1 MGCLKKINE
10 SDGGSKGYNCIFV
23 FHNLKSIKMERKEA
37 LTKITQ
43 VHVSGL
49 WGRKDIFWNN
59 VDSNVNILVGPNG
72 SGKSTFIRLINALLT
87 GEKKELDKL
96 NTIVLIRFTDE
107 DSMEYSSKKIILSDK
122 LTNHPVEVEYINTFD
137 VPTSKKSDQSLLL
150 QELNKVIYEHKK
162 DNFSFFDYRM
172 KIINFPD
179 EKDKIEHR
187 IGMLFR
193 IIDSF
198 FSSTGKRIDI
208 NRNTNKMVFT
218 FCDGNEEI
226 GPDELSSGEKQLLLI
241 LLITFLKED
250 SPFILLM
257 DEPELSLHIEW
268 QSKLIESIQQ
278 LNANCQ
284 IILSTHSPS
293 IFADG
298 WGDKLVFMEDIVRNS
313 KKDNDTH

>member
-1 MGCLKKINE
+1 M
-10 SDGGSKGYNCIFV
+10 GYNCIFV

-49 WGRKDIFWNN
+49 WGRKDIFWDN

-96 NTIVLIRFTDE
+96 NTIVQIRFADE
-107 DSMEYSSKKIILSDK
+107 DNIEYSSKKIISSDK
-122 LTNHPVEVEYINTFD
+122 LTNYPVEVEYINTFD

-187 IGMLFR
+187 IDMLFR

-313 KKDNDTH
+313 KKDNNTH

>member
-1 MGCLKKINE
+1 M
-10 SDGGSKGYNCIFV
+10 GYNCIFV

-49 WGRKDIFWNN
+49 WGRKDIFWDN

-96 NTIVLIRFTDE
+96 NTIVQIRFADE
-107 DSMEYSSKKIILSDK
+107 DNIEYSSKKIISSDK
-122 LTNHPVEVEYINTFD
+122 LTNYPVEVEYINTFD

-187 IGMLFR
+187 IDMLFR

-313 KKDNDTH
+313 KKDNDTHKV

>member
-1 MGCLKKINE
+1 MEKKE
-10 SDGGSKGYNCIFV
+10 TF
-23 FHNLKSIKMERKEA
+23 A
-37 LTKITQ
+37 KITQ

-49 WGRKDIFWNN
+49 WGRKDIVWDNI
-59 VDSNVNILVGPNG
+59 DPNVNILVGPNG
-72 SGKSTFIRLINALLT
+72 SGKSTFIRLINGLLI

-96 NTIVLIRFTDE
+96 NAIVCIQFTNGDR
-107 DSMEYSSKKIILSDK
+107 MEYSSKKITSSDW
-122 LTNHPVEVEYINTFD
+122 LTNHPVHVEYINTFD
-137 VPTSKKSDQSLLL
+137 VPTPRKSDQSLLL

-179 EKDKIEHR
+179 EKGKIEER
-187 IGMLFR
+187 ITLLFK
-193 IIDSF
+193 IIDNF
-198 FSSTGKRIDI
+198 FSSTGKKIDI

-218 FCDGNEEI
+218 FRDGKDEI
-226 GPDELSSGEKQLLLI
+226 GPEELSSGEKQLLLI

-250 SPFILLM
+250 NPFVLLM

-298 WGDKLVFMEDIVRNS
+298 WGDKLVFMEDIVKNS
-313 KKDNDTH
+313 LKE

>member
-1 MGCLKKINE
+1 
-10 SDGGSKGYNCIFV
+10 
-23 FHNLKSIKMERKEA
+23 MERKEA

-49 WGRKDIFWNN
+49 WGRKDIIWDN
-59 VDSNVNILVGPNG
+59 VDPNVNILVGPNG
-72 SGKSTFIRLINALLT
+72 SGKSTFIRLINGLLT
-87 GEKKELDKL
+87 VDKKDLDKL
-96 NTIVLIRFTDE
+96 NVIVCIHFMNGE
-107 DSMEYSSKKIILSDK
+107 SMEYSSKKVVSSDW
-122 LTNHPVEVEYINTFD
+122 LINHPVQVEYINTFD
-137 VPTSKKSDQSLLL
+137 VPTPKKSEQSLLL

-172 KIINFPD
+172 KLINFPD
-179 EKDKIEHR
+179 EKDKIEER
-187 IGMLFR
+187 IALLFK

-198 FSSTGKRIDI
+198 FSSTGKKIDI

-218 FCDGNEEI
+218 FCDGKDEI
-226 GPDELSSGEKQLLLI
+226 GPEDLSSGEKQLLLI

-250 SPFILLM
+250 TPFVLLM

-284 IILSTHSPS
+284 IVLSTHSPS

-313 KKDNDTH
+313 LKE